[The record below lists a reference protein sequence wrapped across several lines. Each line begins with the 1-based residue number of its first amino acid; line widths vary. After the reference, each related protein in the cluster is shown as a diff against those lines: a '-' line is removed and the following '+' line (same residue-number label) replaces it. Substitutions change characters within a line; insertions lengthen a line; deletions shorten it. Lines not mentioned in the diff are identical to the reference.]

1 MGGPQASISPA
12 ESVAAM
18 RRVIDGLTAEAAGSF
33 LNWRG
38 DTYPW

>member
-1 MGGPQASISPA
+1 MGGPGASISVE

-18 RRVIDGLTAEAAGSF
+18 RRVIDALTPEETGSF

-38 DTYPW
+38 AGYPW